1 MGIEAVEWVAS
12 GDVAGKLIDQ
22 NTGNAFDAAKYPNAV
37 AGGVFFAALEDN
49 GHVYA
54 YVLNKDETV
63 VQIAGIDAK
72 LGGAMALDYDTYE
85 DVL

>member
-1 MGIEAVEWVAS
+1 MRHQARGAS
-12 GDVAGKLIDQ
+12 GDEVHDDAGAKDPD
-22 NTGNAFDAAKYPNAV
+22 AF

-63 VQIAGIDAK
+63 VQIADIDGTIAC
-72 LGGAMALDYDTYE
+72 E
-85 DVL
+85 SV

>member
-1 MGIEAVEWVAS
+1 MRHQARGAS
-12 GDVAGKLIDQ
+12 GDEVHD
-22 NTGNAFDAAKYPNAV
+22 DADAKGPDAV

-63 VQIAGIDAK
+63 VQIADIDGTIAC
-72 LGGAMALDYDTYE
+72 E
-85 DVL
+85 SV

>member
-1 MGIEAVEWVAS
+1 MPAVLNRASASAS
-12 GDVAGKLIDQ
+12 GRTPTTQAQKAPDTA
-22 NTGNAFDAAKYPNAV
+22 

-63 VQIAGIDAK
+63 VQIADIDGTIAC
-72 LGGAMALDYDTYE
+72 E
-85 DVL
+85 SV